1 MRKESIMNKKTFTPI
16 EETISFY
23 TRNDFAI
30 MNHLLVG
37 NFGDIWNYAIT
48 AYTDNRAIIE
58 EYEIGVRSINS
69 DYDIKWLNA
78 LKKRLVSELDDEAK
92 ETILTN
98 ARKDIANILN
108 AMTPAK
114 EDMLLYRTAW
124 IDSKIIKRNEF
135 AYSREYKSLSLAVGS
150 VCEINT
156 ISSYSLTPYREN
168 DDVGSDFY
176 RYEIHV
182 PSGMPVL
189 ELDQFITHNEDG
201 EVLLP
206 PMRCR
211 VNGIRD
217 AQNPKCR
224 GIIDV
229 EFIRS
234 LQ

>member
-1 MRKESIMNKKTFTPI
+1 MNNKTFTPI

-37 NFGDIWNYAIT
+37 NFDNIWNYAMT
-48 AYTDNRAIIE
+48 AYNDNRAIIK
-58 EYEIGVRSINS
+58 EYETGVRSIDS

-78 LKKRLVSELDDEAK
+78 LKKRLVNELDDEAK
-92 ETILTN
+92 ATILKN
-98 ARKDIANILN
+98 AREDIANIMN

-114 EDMLLYRTAW
+114 DDMLLYRTAW
-124 IDSKIIKRNEF
+124 IDSKMIKENEY
-135 AYSREYKSLSLAVGS
+135 AYSREYKTLSLSFDS
-150 VCEINT
+150 VFEVKT
-156 ISSYSLTPYREN
+156 ISSCSLTPYREN

-182 PSGMPVL
+182 PSGLPVL
-189 ELDQFITHNEDG
+189 ELDQFVTHNEDG

-211 VNGIRD
+211 VISVRD
-217 AQNPKCR
+217 SQNPKCR

-229 EFIRS
+229 EYISS
-234 LQ
+234 LQQKYGE